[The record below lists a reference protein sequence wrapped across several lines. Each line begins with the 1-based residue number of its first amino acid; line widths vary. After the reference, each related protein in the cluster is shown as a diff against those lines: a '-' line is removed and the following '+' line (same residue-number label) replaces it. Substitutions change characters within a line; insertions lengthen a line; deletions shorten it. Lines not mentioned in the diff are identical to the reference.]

1 MDSQNIKV
9 YLAVSAALIVLLVLI
24 IIIPFSKKS
33 SPLTP
38 NSLTPSP
45 YSPLPTTVQT
55 NSSNNNS
62 LSTNNQSLT
71 PIPVAFTGALNE
83 PIPQEIINLA
93 AQKKDL
99 RSKVPLNLTTFSIDF
114 DYGEDKFV
122 VTLKDPKD
130 QSQKEFEGWRT
141 SNYSGLGVEQFLI
154 R

>member
-45 YSPLPTTVQT
+45 YSPFPTSIQT
-55 NSSNNNS
+55 GSSPLTPN
-62 LSTNNQSLT
+62 SLT
-71 PIPVAFTGALNE
+71 PNPSIPVAFTGALNE
-83 PIPQEIINLA
+83 PIPQAIIDLST
-93 AQKKDL
+93 QKKDL